1 VATEAGKI
9 RVLSAALT
17 LGNKRYQT
25 VSRSGRDPTGKWSQG
40 RANDPDSTGF
50 QISEADLFENSVSY
64 NVASLQSERCAA
76 QLVQFLLLIR
86 SQSAEIL
93 FLRLIVD
100 LVGGADI
107 GS

>member
-1 VATEAGKI
+1 MVAGKI

-17 LGNKRYQT
+17 LGNKKISKLVADLAGIRLENRARVGQM
-25 VSRSGRDPTGKWSQG
+25 SRLYSP
-40 RANDPDSTGF
+40 P
-50 QISEADLFENSVSY
+50 ISEADVFEDSVSY
-64 NVASLQSERCAA
+64 DVTSLQSERCAA
-76 QLVQFLLLIR
+76 QLVQFLFLIR